1 MHIRDLFKNPGW
13 RGLLTGII
21 CALIVWLLS
30 LSSMMVGLE
39 EWTRDASFIWRGKR
53 STTAKVVIIGL
64 DEKSLEQLCR
74 RKPESF
80 LSPELA
86 EIVTYAHKQGASA
99 IGLDIM
105 VPQEMFA
112 LRDIAEE
119 GGAGDARPMG
129 RAVSEAGNVVLP
141 CWPTPDGC
149 LVPLPQWRFFQH
161 ESDRDSLTDM
171 AFVNLL
177 MDGDDFVRRQP
188 LAMHAKLDEDGP
200 EVPLVPFALAVYAV
214 SRHAKITLNDVDQPL
229 IDGQPIPTD
238 SDGTMRINY
247 VGPPRTF
254 PHLSFQDV
262 LEAARSGKP
271 LPQLDGAVVLIGE
284 TAPSSHDD
292 DATPYSNQHARW
304 FPAKG
309 SGRMAGT
316 EIHANVLATIQDRAY
331 IRTPWWL
338 SSLPTLLL
346 LGAVLGH
353 AFARLSLGRGLLL
366 AVAHHFGWK
375 ALALGAFVW
384 LNWSVPVA
392 AMLLMGAI
400 LYGVTFTLRWLV
412 VRDMF
417 GRFKSQAIVRELEA
431 NPARMTPGG
440 DERVLTVLFAD
451 VRDFTTFSE
460 THPAQQ
466 VVKLLNTYFNLV
478 VPAIEAHGGTL
489 NQYMGDGVMVLFGAP
504 DPYPDHAERAVRAAR
519 EMVRLVQAHMKT
531 WAELGLP
538 DMRIGAGI
546 NTGKAV
552 VGVVGSRN
560 RLDYTAIG
568 DTTNTAARIE
578 AQNKA
583 FGTQILISATTR
595 AALGDEKAKQLGCD
609 PQGREAHLKGKR
621 DVLMLYEVVGS
632 SEA

>member
-1 MHIRDLFKNPGW
+1 MLP
-13 RGLLTGII
+13 
-21 CALIVWLLS
+21 LI
-30 LSSMMVGLE
+30 
-39 EWTRDASFIWRGKR
+39 
-53 STTAKVVIIGL
+53 
-64 DEKSLEQLCR
+64 
-74 RKPESF
+74 
-80 LSPELA
+80 
-86 EIVTYAHKQGASA
+86 
-99 IGLDIM
+99 
-105 VPQEMFA
+105 
-112 LRDIAEE
+112 
-119 GGAGDARPMG
+119 
-129 RAVSEAGNVVLP
+129 
-141 CWPTPDGC
+141 
-149 LVPLPQWRFFQH
+149 QWRLLQL
-161 ESDRDSLTDM
+161 ERGELTDM
-171 AFVNLL
+171 AFVNLTE
-177 MDGDDFVRRQP
+177 DGDQFVRRQE
-188 LAMHAKLDEDGP
+188 LMAKDRQKDGS
-200 EVPLVPFALAVYAV
+200 EEMVVQFALACYAV
-214 SRHAKITLNDVDQPL
+214 SRKAEITRNEATGEPMVGGESIPL
-229 IDGQPIPTD
+229 DG
-238 SDGTMRINY
+238 DGYLRINY
-247 VGPPRTF
+247 VGPPGSF
-254 PHLSFQDV
+254 PQISFQDV
-262 LEAARSGKP
+262 LAAARAGKP
-271 LPQLDGAVVLIGE
+271 LPLLNGAIVMIGE
-284 TAPSSHDD
+284 TARSSQDYHS
-292 DATPYSNQHARW
+292 TPYANQHARW
-304 FPAKG
+304 LPGKT

-338 SSLPTLLL
+338 SPLPTLLL

-353 AFARLSLGRGLLL
+353 AFARLSLGRGLVL

-412 VRDMF
+412 VRNMF
-417 GRFKSQAIVRELEA
+417 GRFKTQAIVRALEA
-431 NPARMTPGG
+431 DPARMTPGG

-451 VRDFTTFSE
+451 VRDFTTYSE

-504 DPYPDHAERAVRAAR
+504 DHYPDHAERAVRAAR
-519 EMVRLVQAHMKT
+519 EMVRLVKEHAKT
-531 WAELGLP
+531 WAELNLP
-538 DMRIGAGI
+538 DMRIGVGI

-583 FGTQILISATTR
+583 FETQILISATTR
-595 AALGDEKAKQLGCD
+595 AALGEEKAKQLGCA

-621 DVLMLYEVVGS
+621 DALILYEVVES
-632 SEA
+632 SGA